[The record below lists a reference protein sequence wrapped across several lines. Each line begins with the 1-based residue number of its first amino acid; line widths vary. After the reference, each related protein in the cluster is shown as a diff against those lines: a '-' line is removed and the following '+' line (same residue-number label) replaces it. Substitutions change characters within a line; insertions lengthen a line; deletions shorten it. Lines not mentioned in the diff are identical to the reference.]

1 MAEDD
6 HARPQPYGDCHQH
19 VPALM
24 HDCSERGREHD
35 PPEAHGDNDQN
46 VRKRHACTLA
56 RWSRPALSALTT
68 LALAAT
74 LASASV
80 LPDGL
85 RLATHEME
93 VKMFASTLA
102 VSMAASNLCD
112 DILINHDMIA
122 DFHDRLHIT
131 PADKPAVGDEGSFA
145 NQVLLKAI
153 AASGSV
159 KTWCDETYELYGPKG
174 TMIPD
179 LMKR

>member
-1 MAEDD
+1 MRD
-6 HARPQPYGDCHQH
+6 
-19 VPALM
+19 
-24 HDCSERGREHD
+24 SRGIRRAAAAGCRRGH
-35 PPEAHGDNDQN
+35 AHGEELADRILAAGDAIE
-46 VRKRHACTLA
+46 VAHACTLA

-153 AASGSV
+153 AASGGV